1 MELDSKTYMLS
12 GAAGPGRI
20 AGIIGII
27 ALAVS
32 FIGVF
37 TASKEG
43 GAGHARAAA
52 NVLHMQAAAEVADA
66 ADAAAPVATDDHAV
80 NMASGHT
87 ISRATQFFQ
96 SYLNAFTFWVTV
108 GLGGLFATLV
118 HHMVRATWS
127 VVMRRMYES
136 LMVTLP
142 ILIIFFI
149 PIALWGMQDLYHWTN
164 ASEANDPVFLKKEAW
179 LSPKFFCLRA
189 VVYFVI
195 WFILARLLYSASL
208 KQDEAPS
215 EALSVRMRTISAP
228 GLILF
233 AVTTTLAAFDW
244 IMSLNYHWFSTI
256 FGIYIF
262 AGAYLS
268 CTAFCVLVTMY
279 LRSKNILTKEIHEE
293 HYHDMGKWLFAFVVF
308 WSYIAFSQFFLIWY
322 ANLPEET
329 GFFKDRGG
337 PGWMTASLMLV
348 ICHFAIPFFFLLSSL
363 TKRSPKAL
371 VIASVWL
378 LAVHW
383 FDHYWLIA
391 PNFHES
397 FAFSWLDVTCW
408 LGIGGIFFWNFWRKF
423 TSAPVVPVKDPQLEG
438 SINFANFWV

>member
-1 MELDSKTYMLS
+1 MELDSKTYRLS
-12 GAAGPGRI
+12 GAGGPGRI

-43 GAGHARAAA
+43 GADHARATA
-52 NVLHMQAAAEVADA
+52 NVLHMQAAAET

-80 NMASGHT
+80 NKGSGHT
-87 ISRATQFFQ
+87 ISRTTQFFQ

-118 HHMVRATWS
+118 HHLVRATWS

-164 ASEANDPVFLKKEAW
+164 ASEANDPIFLKKEAW

-208 KQDEAPS
+208 KQDESPS
-215 EALSVRMRTISAP
+215 EALSVRMRMISAP

-233 AVTTTLAAFDW
+233 AATTTLAAFDW

-279 LRSKNILTKEIHEE
+279 LRSKNILTKEITDE

-371 VIASVWL
+371 VIAAVWL